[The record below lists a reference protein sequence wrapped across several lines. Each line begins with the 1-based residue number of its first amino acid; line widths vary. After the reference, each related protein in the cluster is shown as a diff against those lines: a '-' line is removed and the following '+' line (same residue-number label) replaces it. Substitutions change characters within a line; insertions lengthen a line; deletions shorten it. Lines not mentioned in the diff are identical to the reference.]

1 MAYRYR
7 PAARALH
14 WLTAAAVLAQF
25 VFGIWITQFGPKD
38 EPTKFLLYDIHEN
51 IGFSLLPITLLRLA
65 IRLANP
71 PAHLP
76 AGIPRMLRFAA
87 HANHAALYLLLIIMP
102 IIGLLATNAWGFPFV
117 WLKLIPIPSP
127 IGRHETLA
135 PLLSTA
141 HWLTSLA
148 LGLAILAH
156 LSGVFYHTLIRRDG
170 VLHRML

>member
-14 WLTAAAVLAQF
+14 WLTVIAILAQG
-25 VFGIWITQFGPKD
+25 VLGIWITQFEPAD
-38 EPTKFLLYDIHEN
+38 EKTKFLLYDIHEN

-76 AGIPRMLRFAA
+76 AGIPRMLRLAA
-87 HANHAALYLLLIIMP
+87 HANHAALYLLLITMP
-102 IIGLLATNAWGFPFV
+102 IIGFLATNAWGFPFV

-127 IGRHETLA
+127 IGRHETWA

-141 HWLTSLA
+141 HWLTAIA

-156 LSGVFYHTLIRRDG
+156 LGGVLYHTLIRRDG
-170 VLHRML
+170 VVRRML